1 MDQLSSSSS
10 SSVAIPL
17 SNERNIEIDD
27 NDIISNS
34 DNNGENTRQEH
45 QKMMTLPPLSKRA
58 DMSDFQLID
67 SGLVFLQSFHYH
79 TWSEEK
85 FYIMFPRF
93 ILIAISSTFEQ
104 ILSENPDVT
113 HKGLALNK
121 DELKLFAKIA
131 YYYYNKYIDPS
142 FGGGNDSSSDLQLW
156 TNEIEFQNVD
166 IKEWI
171 NIGEFLTDLEL
182 KDRENMIQATK
193 YVLEKYNITVG
204 GVRLS
209 RSYDTSTFHIE
220 NELFTNKKKEKNSVK

>member
-1 MDQLSSSSS
+1 
-10 SSVAIPL
+10 
-17 SNERNIEIDD
+17 
-27 NDIISNS
+27 
-34 DNNGENTRQEH
+34 
-45 QKMMTLPPLSKRA
+45 MTLPSLSQRA

-79 TWSEEK
+79 TWSEEEK

-93 ILIAISSTFEQ
+93 MLIAISSTFEQ
-104 ILSENPDVT
+104 IFSENPEVVR
-113 HKGLALNK
+113 KGLALNN

-142 FGGGNDSSSDLQLW
+142 FGGDSDLQLW

-171 NIGEFLTDLEL
+171 NIGEFLTDSEL
-182 KDRENMIQATK
+182 KDRENMIQSTK
-193 YVLEKYNITVG
+193 YVLEKYNITFGG
-204 GVRLS
+204 GVRFS

-220 NELFTNKKKEKNSVK
+220 NELFTNKKKQK